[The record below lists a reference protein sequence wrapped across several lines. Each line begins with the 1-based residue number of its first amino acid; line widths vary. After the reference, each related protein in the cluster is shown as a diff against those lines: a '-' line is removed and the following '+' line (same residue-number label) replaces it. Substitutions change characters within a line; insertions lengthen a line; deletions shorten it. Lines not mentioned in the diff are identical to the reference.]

1 MRVLRLAHI
10 IKEEESLNNP
20 RYYCTILLLMLSTVN
35 LSGCENPTQT
45 QIRSLE
51 MSEKSVTVD
60 IEPIEEF
67 EHYIKMSGNIYGIN
81 RDTELENW
89 RDLKIS
95 FPVKINGKEGF
106 ITPSEFFVSSGN
118 VYFSCKIGEDEY
130 CLKQSNGVVT
140 KIDSL
145 PAEPEQNRIEFSG
158 TIGKFFEVEYKKDPK
173 YNTWKH
179 VKNDKGH
186 FLNHQ
191 SSDFA
196 FPIGRKAL
204 LYVRDTKM
212 LYVIYTMPNGLPAK
226 SSTLS
231 IPGNIE
237 IW

>member
-1 MRVLRLAHI
+1 
-10 IKEEESLNNP
+10 
-20 RYYCTILLLMLSTVN
+20 
-35 LSGCENPTQT
+35 
-45 QIRSLE
+45 
-51 MSEKSVTVD
+51 MSEKEKTVD
-60 IEPIEEF
+60 FEPIEVF
-67 EHYIKMSGNIYGIN
+67 EHYIKKGNIIYGIN
-81 RDTELENW
+81 RDTELEKWQNQ
-89 RDLKIS
+89 RV
-95 FPVKINGKEGF
+95 FFYVKINEELSSF
-106 ITPSEFFVSSGN
+106 SPSEFFTSSGN
-118 VYFSCKIGEDEY
+118 IYFSCKIGEDEY
-130 CLKQSNGVVT
+130 FLKQSNGVVT

-179 VKNDKGH
+179 VKNKKGH

-196 FPIGRKAL
+196 FPIGRNAL

-231 IPGNIE
+231 IPGEIE